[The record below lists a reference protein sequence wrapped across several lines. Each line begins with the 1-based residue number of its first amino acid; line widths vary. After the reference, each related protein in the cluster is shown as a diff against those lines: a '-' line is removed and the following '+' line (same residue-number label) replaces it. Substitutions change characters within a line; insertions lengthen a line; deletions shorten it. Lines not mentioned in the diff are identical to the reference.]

1 MINTSVN
8 QTNTK
13 TQIKSKKD
21 RHQPFLVMENVYKEY
36 PNGYRALEN
45 VNLNVAEGEFI
56 TLIGHSGC
64 GKSTLLNMVS
74 GFSHPSQG
82 TVSING
88 QRITKPGPDRMV
100 VFQGS
105 LSCLGGRC
113 LKMFIWRLILYF
125 RISRRLKKMRSSMS
139 IWRWWD

>member
-1 MINTSVN
+1 
-8 QTNTK
+8 
-13 TQIKSKKD
+13 
-21 RHQPFLVMENVYKEY
+21 MENVYKEY

-82 TVSING
+82 TCRLTGSGLRSRARSHGGVSG
-88 QRITKPGPDRMV
+88 LRFAALADGV
-100 VFQGS
+100 
-105 LSCLGGRC
+105 
-113 LKMFIWRLILYF
+113 
-125 RISRRLKKMRSSMS
+125 
-139 IWRWWD
+139 

>member
-1 MINTSVN
+1 MINTAVN

-13 TQIKSKKD
+13 TQLQQPND
-21 RHQPFLVMENVYKEY
+21 RRQPFLVIDNVYKVY

-45 VNLNVAEGEFI
+45 VNLTVAEGEFI

-74 GFSHPSQG
+74 GFSHPSEG

-88 QRITKPGPDRMV
+88 KRIEKPGPDRMV
-100 VFQGS
+100 VVFDRVS
-105 LSCLGGRC
+105 GR
-113 LKMFIWRLILYF
+113 
-125 RISRRLKKMRSSMS
+125 S
-139 IWRWWD
+139 